1 MSTASLLLAW
11 LACICTS
18 LAAADGVAG
27 TSFAAA
33 EAEAKAAE
41 VPRSRPPPS
50 APPSKCLN
58 TCVTAGDA
66 ICQDGGL
73 GGFGTWEKPGVSC
86 EYGTDCTDCG
96 PRLIPVVHVTEGRA
110 WTFCDDPYPWAKQEC
125 AVLSVPT
132 TTYTV
137 SFPVAGT
144 IDLVASIT
152 GEGGTNDDRLWAD
165 VRAKLASYLQCVK
178 PECVV
183 QIDVSRGGMN
193 IEALVG
199 DFSGNGSST
208 ATLER
213 AAALSREGEAGALFA
228 SLPEALFKA
237 LGPVT
242 VSAPRK
248 DMLIAGVHYPDGKP
262 PENPPPPTAPPSEP
276 VAKAAWPDVETA
288 IYGIDIDAQVDNLN
302 PDGQDDWFKV
312 TLTGLAPWF
321 WLGIMLGIIMLG
333 MMKMMHHKLTVP
345 RLAKVEVVINNVVFD
360 IVKQELPV

>member
-11 LACICTS
+11 LACICTC
-18 LAAADGVAG
+18 LAAADVVAG

-41 VPRSRPPPS
+41 VPRPRPPPS
-50 APPSKCLN
+50 APPSKCLD
-58 TCVTAGDA
+58 TCVTAGNA

-110 WTFCDDPYPWAKQEC
+110 WTFCDAPYPWIKEEC
-125 AVLSVPT
+125 AIWSVPT

-144 IDLVASIT
+144 IDLAASIR
-152 GEGGTNDDRLWAD
+152 GEGGTNDVCLWAD
-165 VRAKLASYLQCVK
+165 VEAKFASYLQCVE

-193 IEALVG
+193 IEALVT

-213 AAALSREGEAGALFA
+213 AAALSQEGEAGALFA

-248 DMLIAGVHYPDGKP
+248 EMVIASVHYPDGEP

-276 VAKAAWPDVETA
+276 VAKAAWPDVETT

-302 PDGQDDWFKV
+302 PYGPDYWFKV
-312 TLTGLAPWF
+312 TLTGLPF
-321 WLGIMLGIIMLG
+321 WLGIMLGVMLG
-333 MMKMMHHKLTVP
+333 MMKMMHHNCKNKLV
-345 RLAKVEVVINNVVFD
+345 KVEVVINNVVFD